1 MSNYADSVDD
11 ATSSTYVNILWQ
23 NGCMP
28 KALPVVDTTEPV
40 CCSPVAAGPIDDDG
54 ALEIALRLKALADPV
69 RVKLVSL
76 LFSAEAGEV
85 CGCDLAVAVGLAE
98 STVSHHL
105 SQLRRAGMVE
115 SERRGMNVY
124 HRPRR
129 DSLVALCTVLDPNCC
144 R

>member
-1 MSNYADSVDD
+1 
-11 ATSSTYVNILWQ
+11 
-23 NGCMP
+23 MP
-28 KALPVVDTTEPV
+28 KALPVVDISAPV
-40 CCSPVAAGPIDDDG
+40 RCSPVAAGRVDDEA

-76 LFSAEAGEV
+76 LFSANAGEV
-85 CGCDLAVAVGLAE
+85 CGCDLAAAVELSE

-105 SQLRRAGMVE
+105 SQLRRAGLVE

-129 DSLVALCTVLDPNCC
+129 ESLVALCTVLDPNCC

>member
-1 MSNYADSVDD
+1 MSISYGKMV
-11 ATSSTYVNILWQ
+11 
-23 NGCMP
+23 GMP
-28 KALPVVDTTEPV
+28 KTLPVVDVSAPV
-40 CCSPVAAGPIDDDG
+40 CCSPVAAGRVDDDA

-76 LFSAEAGEV
+76 LFSSDGGEV
-85 CGCDLAVAVGLAE
+85 CNCDLAAALDLGE

-105 SQLRRAGMVE
+105 SQLRRAGLVE

-129 DSLVALCTVLDPNCC
+129 DSLMALCAVLDPNCC

>member
-1 MSNYADSVDD
+1 MV
-11 ATSSTYVNILWQ
+11 
-23 NGCMP
+23 GMP
-28 KALPVVDTTEPV
+28 KTLPTVDISAPV
-40 CCSPVAAGPIDDDG
+40 CCAPVAAGPLDDDA
-54 ALEIALRLKALADPV
+54 ALDIALRLKALADPV

-76 LFSAEAGEV
+76 LFGSDAGGV
-85 CGCDLAVAVGLAE
+85 CSCDLAVSVGLSE

-129 DSLVALCTVLDPNCC
+129 EALTALCTVLDPNCC

>member
-1 MSNYADSVDD
+1 
-11 ATSSTYVNILWQ
+11 
-23 NGCMP
+23 MP
-28 KALPVVDTTEPV
+28 KTLPMVDISAPV
-40 CCSPVAAGPIDDDG
+40 CCSPVAAGPLDDDA
-54 ALEIALRLKALADPV
+54 ALEIALRLKALADPM
-69 RVKLVSL
+69 RVKLISL
-76 LFSAEAGEV
+76 LFGSEVGEE
-85 CGCDLAVAVGLAE
+85 CSSDLAVAVGLTE

-105 SQLRRAGMVE
+105 SQLRRAGLVE